1 MELATDSSTITD
13 VAPQKSRLRKALAIL
28 QRTWVRYAALALL
41 GLAIH
46 FPALPGELIWD
57 DTFLAR
63 DNPFIRSPVL
73 VFEAFRHHLLLDS
86 LSMHYRPVQ
95 NMSYMLDYFFWNT
108 DTYGFHLSNVLWHVG
123 SGLLLFALLQRLLPG
138 LIGPALSTN
147 PNSENNSSKFS
158 SLIAFFLALIWV
170 VHPVHSAVVDYI
182 SGRADSLAFFFATA
196 GWLLFLNA
204 QNVSRPILRFSVYA
218 LATISALLALLSRE
232 IGCIWIAL
240 FVAHLLFIERGIL
253 FRRRFGAI

>member
-1 MELATDSSTITD
+1 MNVVSSIPTTTKPG
-13 VAPQKSRLRKALAIL
+13 VRNWLLLKTCALFERKWLRFVL
-28 QRTWVRYAALALL
+28 LALF
-41 GLAIH
+41 GFGVH

-57 DTFLAR
+57 DSFLAR
-63 DNPFIRSPVL
+63 DNPFIKSPIL

-95 NMSYMLDYFFWNT
+95 SLSYMLDYFFWNT

-158 SLIAFFLALIWV
+158 
-170 VHPVHSAVVDYI
+170 
-182 SGRADSLAFFFATA
+182 
-196 GWLLFLNA
+196 
-204 QNVSRPILRFSVYA
+204 
-218 LATISALLALLSRE
+218 
-232 IGCIWIAL
+232 
-240 FVAHLLFIERGIL
+240 
-253 FRRRFGAI
+253 

>member
-1 MELATDSSTITD
+1 MELAPDSSTIAD
-13 VAPQKSRLRKALAIL
+13 VAPQKSRPRKALAIL

-108 DTYGFHLSNVLWHVG
+108 DTYSFHLSNVLWHVG

-158 SLIAFFLALIWV
+158 SLIAFFLALIWI
-170 VHPVHSAVVDYI
+170 VHPVHSAAVDYI
-182 SGRADSLAFFFATA
+182 SGRADSLAFAFASA
-196 GWLLFLNA
+196 GWLLFLRARQTA
-204 QNVSRPILRFSVYA
+204 QGFIRYA
-218 LATISALLALLSRE
+218 LYFFAGFAGFLALCSRE
-232 IGCIWIAL
+232 IACVWFAL
-240 FVAHLLFIERGIL
+240 FAAHLIF
-253 FRRRFGAI
+253 F